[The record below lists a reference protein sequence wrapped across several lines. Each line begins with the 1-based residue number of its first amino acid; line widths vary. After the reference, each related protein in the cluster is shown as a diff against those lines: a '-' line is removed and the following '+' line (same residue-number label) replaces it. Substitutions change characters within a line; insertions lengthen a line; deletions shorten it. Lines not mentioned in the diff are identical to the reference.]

1 MEKTRIVVLGAAYE
15 PAGAWVRALA
25 DSQEVEAGPLWDPDP
40 DRGQRMAAAWNVK
53 FQPDLAKALGERGV
67 TAVFIATEPA
77 RRAELIAQA
86 AAAGKHV
93 FAAAPPAV
101 SLEQCDRL
109 LTPLHKN
116 GGSTM
121 ISLPMRFDP
130 MSQRIRSLV
139 WGGKL
144 GKVDMVRLRLGSNHA
159 IAHGFSKCWHA
170 NAELSGGGVFMDHG
184 IHAADYLQW
193 LLGTPV
199 DVVAQWGFSQTSP
212 PVEDNIIA
220 VYRFPRNVIAEVAC
234 SWVCLAAT
242 NTLEAYG
249 EAGTV
254 VVQGND
260 PASGEFTHEE
270 LPRIY
275 CNDFQERRWQPI
287 ETASSFRSEMY
298 EGRGAL
304 AFVEFI
310 LGRAP
315 LPLSLAESRSA
326 LAMVQAA
333 YASAREGRRMVFT
346 TGERGLGFRPE

>member
-1 MEKTRIVVLGAAYE
+1 MEKTRIAVLGAAHE
-15 PAGAWVRALA
+15 PAGTWVRSLA
-25 DSQEVEAGPLWDPDP
+25 DSQEVEAGPLWDHDP
-40 DRGQRMAAAWNVK
+40 DRGQRMAAAWNLK
-53 FQPDLAKALGERGV
+53 FQPDLAKALAERGV
-67 TAVFIATEPA
+67 TAVFIATETA

-86 AAAGKHV
+86 AAAGKQILS
-93 FAAAPPAV
+93 AAPPAL

-109 LTPLHKN
+109 LSPLYKN
-116 GGSTM
+116 GGSLM
-121 ISLPMRFDP
+121 PCFPMRFDP
-130 MSQRIRSLV
+130 MTQRIRSMI

-159 IAHGFSKCWHA
+159 IAHGFAKCWHA
-170 NAELSGGGVFMDHG
+170 NAELSGGGVLMDHG
-184 IHAADYLQW
+184 IHAVDYIQW

-199 DVVAQWGFSQTSP
+199 DVAAQWGFSHTSP
-212 PVEDNIIA
+212 PVEDNVIA

-260 PASGEFTHEE
+260 PASRDFSHDD

-275 CNDFQERRWQPI
+275 CNDFQERRWQAV
-287 ETASSFRSEMY
+287 ETVGNFRSELF
-298 EGRGAL
+298 EGSVAA
-304 AFVEFI
+304 AFVEFV

-315 LPLSLAESRSA
+315 LPLGWTESRNA
-326 LAMVQAA
+326 LVMVLAA